1 MIKREWAK
9 LSAKSKRII
18 TVLGAFAIIVAAV
31 SLFSGDGEKKDRRTN
46 RDRSIRHVITDTNT
60 REVGLDSLSAN
71 LDIVKKEKDKLRRDL
86 NRLEAQLKA
95 KSGTGK
101 GSDVDNEIRQL
112 TRKLDAVQKSNEK
125 LAARLDEQD
134 SASKKE
140 AKSDSSGDAV
150 SVGNKPT
157 ASNSTLAANEN
168 VNYDNPEQFF
178 KDAPT
183 PVINPSTGEGEGDGP
198 DTASRGLMISS
209 FSAAPKEE
217 SEEERKERKAKDN
230 IYIPSGSILS
240 GVLINGMDA
249 PTAQGARQDPF
260 PSTLRIQKEAILPNR
275 YRADVRE
282 CFLILSGYGDLSS
295 ERAYLRS
302 ENLSCIKNDGQVIE
316 TKLAAYAVGED
327 GKAGIRGRLVSKQGQ
342 IIAKSLMAGFMS
354 GAAQAFQVDSVPT
367 INLDGRGNQYQSN
380 DFSGTLAKGAA
391 AKGASTALDRI
402 AQFYIDMAEGIFP
415 VIEVDAGRQI
425 EVIMTKGAALTVRGS
440 KADLE

>member
-1 MIKREWAK
+1 MIKSSWAK
-9 LSAKSKRII
+9 LSAKSKRLI
-18 TVLGAFAIIVAAV
+18 TVAGAFAIVVAAV

-71 LDIVKKEKDKLRRDL
+71 LAIVEKEKNKLRRDL
-86 NRLEAQLKA
+86 DRLEAQVKAKAGTGRGSDADNEMKQLSRQLKA
-95 KSGTGK
+95 
-101 GSDVDNEIRQL
+101 L
-112 TRKLDAVQKSNEK
+112 QKDNEK
-125 LAARLDEQD
+125 LAARLDEKD
-134 SASKKE
+134 EE
-140 AKSDSSGDAV
+140 AKKASSSNNSNAV
-150 SVGNKPT
+150 DVEDKPA
-157 ASNSTLAANEN
+157 ASNSTLTANEDI
-168 VNYDNPEQFF
+168 NYQNPEQFF

-183 PVINPSTGEGEGDGP
+183 PVINPNSGENDVELDGG
-198 DTASRGLMISS
+198 SRGLVISS
-209 FSAAPKEE
+209 FSAAPQEE
-217 SEEERKERKAKDN
+217 SEEDKREREAKDN

-275 YRADVRE
+275 FRADVRE

-316 TKLAAYAVGED
+316 TKIAAYAVGED

-367 INLDGRGNQYQSN
+367 INLDGRGNQYQKN
-380 DFSGTLAKGAA
+380 DFSGTLVRGAG

-425 EVIMTKGAALTVRGS
+425 EVIMTKGSALTVRGS